1 MLLACKINSSVIT
14 ISALSIEQLSP
25 TQNNVIKYLVILL
38 KFFIFIN
45 ALYKQILKE
54 FNIEYC
60 GVGKINATYNALEI
74 ISKYEPKL
82 IINFGTAGS
91 LRKNLVGLHEVSH
104 FFQRDMDATALGFK
118 IGVTPFEERSVID
131 FGRTGLSCSSGDNFV
146 SSPPELKTD
155 LVDMEAYAIAK
166 VCVLENV
173 QFMCFK
179 YVSDNADEN
188 AGDKW
193 KENINK
199 GCLAFVEK
207 IKSIYDI

>member
-1 MLLACKINSSVIT
+1 MLLHNRQEVLLII
-14 ISALSIEQLSP
+14 ALKEELP
-25 TQNNVIKYLVILL
+25 RNLL
-38 KFFIFIN
+38 P
-45 ALYKQILKE
+45 E

-60 GVGKINATYNALEI
+60 GVGKINATYKALEI

-91 LRKNLVGLHEVSH
+91 LRKNLLGLHEVSH

-166 VCVLENV
+166 VCVLKNV

-179 YVSDNADEN
+179 YVSDNADESASKNWKAN
-188 AGDKW
+188 ASLGATAFKDMIKNLDLQTILGLLE
-193 KENINK
+193 KEQYEN
-199 GCLAFVEK
+199 
-207 IKSIYDI
+207 

>member
-1 MLLACKINSSVIT
+1 MLLHKRQEVLLII
-14 ISALSIEQLSP
+14 ALKEELP
-25 TQNNVIKYLVILL
+25 RNLL
-38 KFFIFIN
+38 P
-45 ALYKQILKE
+45 E

-60 GVGKINATYNALEI
+60 GVGKINATYKSLEI

-91 LRKNLVGLHEVSH
+91 LRKNLFGLHEVSH

-166 VCVLENV
+166 VCVLKNV

-179 YVSDNADEN
+179 YVSDNADESASKNWKAN
-188 AGDKW
+188 ASLGATAFKDMIKNLDLQTMLGLRE
-193 KENINK
+193 KEQHEN
-199 GCLAFVEK
+199 
-207 IKSIYDI
+207 

>member
-1 MLLACKINSSVIT
+1 MLLHKRQEVLLII
-14 ISALSIEQLSP
+14 ALKEELP
-25 TQNNVIKYLVILL
+25 RNLL
-38 KFFIFIN
+38 P
-45 ALYKQILKE
+45 E

-60 GVGKINATYNALEI
+60 GVGKINATYKALEI

-82 IINFGTAGS
+82 IINFGTTGS
-91 LRKNLVGLHEVSH
+91 LRKNLFGLHEVSH
-104 FFQRDMDATALGFK
+104 FFQRDMDARALGFK

-166 VCVLENV
+166 VCVLKNV

-179 YVSDNADEN
+179 YVSDNADESASKNWKAN
-188 AGDKW
+188 ASLGATAFKDMVKNLDLQTMLGLRE
-193 KENINK
+193 KEQYEN
-199 GCLAFVEK
+199 
-207 IKSIYDI
+207 

>member
-1 MLLACKINSSVIT
+1 MLLHKRQEVLLII
-14 ISALSIEQLSP
+14 ALKEELP
-25 TQNNVIKYLVILL
+25 RNLL
-38 KFFIFIN
+38 P
-45 ALYKQILKE
+45 E

-60 GVGKINATYNALEI
+60 GVGKINATYKALEI

-82 IINFGTAGS
+82 VINFGTAGS
-91 LRKNLVGLHEVSH
+91 LRKNLLGLHEVSH

-166 VCVLENV
+166 VCVLKKV

-179 YVSDNADEN
+179 YVSDNADESASKNWKAN
-188 AGDKW
+188 ASLGATAFKDMIKNLDLQTMLSLRE
-193 KENINK
+193 KEQYEN
-199 GCLAFVEK
+199 
-207 IKSIYDI
+207 

>member
-1 MLLACKINSSVIT
+1 MLLHKRQKVLLIV
-14 ISALSIEQLSP
+14 ALKEELP
-25 TQNNVIKYLVILL
+25 RNLL
-38 KFFIFIN
+38 P
-45 ALYKQILKE
+45 E

-60 GVGKINATYNALEI
+60 GVGKINATYKALEI

-91 LRKNLVGLHEVSH
+91 LRKNLLGLHEVSH

-166 VCVLENV
+166 VCVLKKV

-179 YVSDNADEN
+179 YVSDNADESASKNWKAN
-188 AGDKW
+188 ASLGATAFKDMIKNLDLQTMLGLRE
-193 KENINK
+193 KEQYEN
-199 GCLAFVEK
+199 
-207 IKSIYDI
+207 

>member
-1 MLLACKINSSVIT
+1 MLLHKRQEVLLII
-14 ISALSIEQLSP
+14 ALKEELP
-25 TQNNVIKYLVILL
+25 RNLL
-38 KFFIFIN
+38 P
-45 ALYKQILKE
+45 E

-60 GVGKINATYNALEI
+60 GVGKINATYKALEI

-91 LRKNLVGLHEVSH
+91 LRKNLFGLHEVSH
-104 FFQRDMDATALGFK
+104 FFQRDMDARALGFK

-166 VCVLENV
+166 VCVLKNV

-179 YVSDNADEN
+179 YVSDNADESASKNWKAN
-188 AGDKW
+188 ASLGATAFKDMVKNLDLQTMLSLQE
-193 KENINK
+193 KEKYEN
-199 GCLAFVEK
+199 
-207 IKSIYDI
+207 

>member
-1 MLLACKINSSVIT
+1 MLLHNRQEVLLII
-14 ISALSIEQLSP
+14 ALKEELP
-25 TQNNVIKYLVILL
+25 RNLL
-38 KFFIFIN
+38 P
-45 ALYKQILKE
+45 E

-60 GVGKINATYNALEI
+60 GVGKINATYKALEI

-91 LRKNLVGLHEVSH
+91 LRKNLFGLHEVSH

-166 VCVLENV
+166 VCVLKKV

-179 YVSDNADEN
+179 YVSDNADESASKNWKAN
-188 AGDKW
+188 ASLGATAFKDMIKNLDLQTMLGLRE
-193 KENINK
+193 KEQYEN
-199 GCLAFVEK
+199 
-207 IKSIYDI
+207 

>member
-1 MLLACKINSSVIT
+1 MLLHKRQEVLLIV
-14 ISALSIEQLSP
+14 ALKEELP
-25 TQNNVIKYLVILL
+25 GNLL
-38 KFFIFIN
+38 P
-45 ALYKQILKE
+45 E

-60 GVGKINATYNALEI
+60 GVGKINATYKALEI

-91 LRKNLVGLHEVSH
+91 LRKNLFGLHEVSH

-166 VCVLENV
+166 VCVLKNV

-179 YVSDNADEN
+179 YVSDNADESASKNWKAN
-188 AGDKW
+188 ASLGATAFKDMVKNLDLQTMLGLR
-193 KENINK
+193 ENEQYEN
-199 GCLAFVEK
+199 
-207 IKSIYDI
+207 

>member
-1 MLLACKINSSVIT
+1 MLLHKRQEVLLII
-14 ISALSIEQLSP
+14 ALKEELP
-25 TQNNVIKYLVILL
+25 RNLL
-38 KFFIFIN
+38 P
-45 ALYKQILKE
+45 E

-60 GVGKINATYNALEI
+60 GVGKINATYKALEI

-91 LRKNLVGLHEVSH
+91 LRKNLFGLHEVSH

-166 VCVLENV
+166 VCLLKNI
-173 QFMCFK
+173 QFVCFK
-179 YVSDNADEN
+179 YVSDNADESASKNWKAN
-188 AGDKW
+188 ARLGATAFKDMFKNLDLQTMLGLRE
-193 KENINK
+193 KEQYEN
-199 GCLAFVEK
+199 
-207 IKSIYDI
+207 

>member
-1 MLLACKINSSVIT
+1 MLLHKRQEVLLII
-14 ISALSIEQLSP
+14 ALKEELP
-25 TQNNVIKYLVILL
+25 RNLL
-38 KFFIFIN
+38 P
-45 ALYKQILKE
+45 E

-60 GVGKINATYNALEI
+60 GVGKINATYKALEI

-91 LRKNLVGLHEVSH
+91 LRKNLFGLNEVSH
-104 FFQRDMDATALGFK
+104 FFQRDMDARALGFK

-166 VCVLENV
+166 VCVLKNV

-179 YVSDNADEN
+179 YVSDNADESASKNWKAN
-188 AGDKW
+188 ASLGATAFKDMVKNLDLQTMLGLRE
-193 KENINK
+193 KEQYEN
-199 GCLAFVEK
+199 
-207 IKSIYDI
+207 

>member
-1 MLLACKINSSVIT
+1 MLLHKRQEV
-14 ISALSIEQLSP
+14 
-25 TQNNVIKYLVILL
+25 LL
-38 KFFIFIN
+38 II
-45 ALYKQILKE
+45 ALKE
-54 FNIEYC
+54 ELPRNLLPECNIEYC
-60 GVGKINATYNALEI
+60 GVGKINATYKALEI

-91 LRKNLVGLHEVSH
+91 LRKNLFGLHEVSH
-104 FFQRDMDATALGFK
+104 FFQRDMDARALGFK

-166 VCVLENV
+166 VCVLKNV

-179 YVSDNADEN
+179 YVSDNADESASKNWKAN
-188 AGDKW
+188 ASLGATAFKDMIKNLDLQTMLGLRE
-193 KENINK
+193 KEQYEN
-199 GCLAFVEK
+199 
-207 IKSIYDI
+207 

>member
-1 MLLACKINSSVIT
+1 MLLHKRQEVLLII
-14 ISALSIEQLSP
+14 ALKEELP
-25 TQNNVIKYLVILL
+25 RNLL
-38 KFFIFIN
+38 P
-45 ALYKQILKE
+45 E

-60 GVGKINATYNALEI
+60 GVGKINATYKALEI

-91 LRKNLVGLHEVSH
+91 LRKNLFGLHEVSH
-104 FFQRDMDATALGFK
+104 FFQRDMDARALGFK

-166 VCVLENV
+166 VCVLKNV

-179 YVSDNADEN
+179 YVSDNADESASKNWKAN
-188 AGDKW
+188 ASLGATAFKDMIKNLDLQTMLGLLE
-193 KENINK
+193 KEQYEN
-199 GCLAFVEK
+199 
-207 IKSIYDI
+207 

>member
-1 MLLACKINSSVIT
+1 MLLHKRQEVLLII
-14 ISALSIEQLSP
+14 ALKEELP
-25 TQNNVIKYLVILL
+25 RNLL
-38 KFFIFIN
+38 P
-45 ALYKQILKE
+45 E

-60 GVGKINATYNALEI
+60 GVGKINATYKALEI

-91 LRKNLVGLHEVSH
+91 LRKNLFGLHEVSH

-166 VCVLENV
+166 VCVLKKV

-179 YVSDNADEN
+179 YVSDNADESASKNWKAN
-188 AGDKW
+188 ASLGATAFKDMIKNLDLQTMLGLRE
-193 KENINK
+193 KEQYEN
-199 GCLAFVEK
+199 
-207 IKSIYDI
+207 

>member
-1 MLLACKINSSVIT
+1 MLLHNRQEVLLII
-14 ISALSIEQLSP
+14 ALKEELP
-25 TQNNVIKYLVILL
+25 RNLL
-38 KFFIFIN
+38 P
-45 ALYKQILKE
+45 E

-60 GVGKINATYNALEI
+60 GVGKINATYKALEI

-91 LRKNLVGLHEVSH
+91 LRKNLLGLHEVSH

-166 VCVLENV
+166 VCVLKKV

-179 YVSDNADEN
+179 YVSDNADESASKNWKAN
-188 AGDKW
+188 ASLGATAFKDMIKNLDLQTMLGLRE
-193 KENINK
+193 KEQYEN
-199 GCLAFVEK
+199 
-207 IKSIYDI
+207 

>member
-1 MLLACKINSSVIT
+1 MLLHKRQEVLLII
-14 ISALSIEQLSP
+14 ALKEELP
-25 TQNNVIKYLVILL
+25 RNLL
-38 KFFIFIN
+38 P
-45 ALYKQILKE
+45 E

-60 GVGKINATYNALEI
+60 GVGKINATYKALEI

-91 LRKNLVGLHEVSH
+91 LRKNLFGLHEVSH

-166 VCVLENV
+166 VCVLKNV

-179 YVSDNADEN
+179 YVSDNADESASKNWKAN
-188 AGDKW
+188 ASLGATAFKDMIKNLDLQTMLGLLE
-193 KENINK
+193 KEQYEN
-199 GCLAFVEK
+199 
-207 IKSIYDI
+207 

>member
-1 MLLACKINSSVIT
+1 MLLHKRQEVLLII
-14 ISALSIEQLSP
+14 ALKEELP
-25 TQNNVIKYLVILL
+25 RNLL
-38 KFFIFIN
+38 P
-45 ALYKQILKE
+45 E

-60 GVGKINATYNALEI
+60 GVGKINATYKALEI

-91 LRKNLVGLHEVSH
+91 LRKNLFGLHEVSH

-118 IGVTPFEERSVID
+118 IGVTPFEERSVIN

-166 VCVLENV
+166 VCVLKNV

-179 YVSDNADEN
+179 YVSDNADESASKNWKAN
-188 AGDKW
+188 ASLGATAFKDMIKNLDLQTMLGLRE
-193 KENINK
+193 KEQHEN
-199 GCLAFVEK
+199 
-207 IKSIYDI
+207 

>member
-1 MLLACKINSSVIT
+1 MLLHKRQEVLLII
-14 ISALSIEQLSP
+14 ALKEELP
-25 TQNNVIKYLVILL
+25 RNLL
-38 KFFIFIN
+38 P
-45 ALYKQILKE
+45 E

-60 GVGKINATYNALEI
+60 GVGKINATYKALEI

-91 LRKNLVGLHEVSH
+91 LRKNLFGLHEVSH

-166 VCVLENV
+166 VCLLKNV

-179 YVSDNADEN
+179 YVSDNADESASKNWKAN
-188 AGDKW
+188 ASLGATAFKDMVKNLDLQTMLGLRE
-193 KENINK
+193 KESYEN
-199 GCLAFVEK
+199 
-207 IKSIYDI
+207 

>member
-1 MLLACKINSSVIT
+1 MFLHKRQEVLLII
-14 ISALSIEQLSP
+14 ALKEELP
-25 TQNNVIKYLVILL
+25 RNLL
-38 KFFIFIN
+38 P
-45 ALYKQILKE
+45 E

-60 GVGKINATYNALEI
+60 GVGKINATYKALEI

-91 LRKNLVGLHEVSH
+91 LRKNFFGLHEVSH
-104 FFQRDMDATALGFK
+104 FFQRDMDARALGFK

-166 VCVLENV
+166 VCVLKNV

-179 YVSDNADEN
+179 YVSDNADESASKNWKAN
-188 AGDKW
+188 ASLGAIAFKDLVKNLDLQTMLGLQE
-193 KENINK
+193 KEQYEN
-199 GCLAFVEK
+199 
-207 IKSIYDI
+207 

>member
-1 MLLACKINSSVIT
+1 MLLYKRQEVLLII
-14 ISALSIEQLSP
+14 ALKEELP
-25 TQNNVIKYLVILL
+25 RNLL
-38 KFFIFIN
+38 P
-45 ALYKQILKE
+45 E

-60 GVGKINATYNALEI
+60 GVGKINATYKALEI

-91 LRKNLVGLHEVSH
+91 LRKNLFGLHEVSH

-166 VCVLENV
+166 VCVLKKV
-173 QFMCFK
+173 QFICFK
-179 YVSDNADEN
+179 YVSDNADESASKNWKAN
-188 AGDKW
+188 ASLGATAFKDMIKNLDLQTMLSLRE
-193 KENINK
+193 KEQYEN
-199 GCLAFVEK
+199 
-207 IKSIYDI
+207 

>member
-1 MLLACKINSSVIT
+1 MLLHKRQEVLLII
-14 ISALSIEQLSP
+14 ALKEELP
-25 TQNNVIKYLVILL
+25 RNLL
-38 KFFIFIN
+38 P
-45 ALYKQILKE
+45 E

-60 GVGKINATYNALEI
+60 GVGKINATYKALEI

-91 LRKNLVGLHEVSH
+91 LRKNLFGLHEVSH

-166 VCVLENV
+166 VCVLKNV

-179 YVSDNADEN
+179 YVSDNADESASKNWKAN
-188 AGDKW
+188 ASLGATAFKDMVKNLDLQTMLGLREEEQY
-193 KENINK
+193 EN
-199 GCLAFVEK
+199 
-207 IKSIYDI
+207 

>member
-1 MLLACKINSSVIT
+1 MLLHKRQEVLLII
-14 ISALSIEQLSP
+14 ALKEELP
-25 TQNNVIKYLVILL
+25 RNLL
-38 KFFIFIN
+38 P
-45 ALYKQILKE
+45 E

-60 GVGKINATYNALEI
+60 GVGKINATYKALEI

-91 LRKNLVGLHEVSH
+91 LRKNLFGLNEVSH
-104 FFQRDMDATALGFK
+104 FFQRDMDARALGFK

-166 VCVLENV
+166 VCVLKNV

-179 YVSDNADEN
+179 YVSDNADESASKNWKAN
-188 AGDKW
+188 ASLGATAFKDMVKNLDLQTMLGLR
-193 KENINK
+193 ENEQYEN
-199 GCLAFVEK
+199 
-207 IKSIYDI
+207 

>member
-1 MLLACKINSSVIT
+1 MFLHKRQEVLLII
-14 ISALSIEQLSP
+14 ALKEELP
-25 TQNNVIKYLVILL
+25 RNLL
-38 KFFIFIN
+38 P
-45 ALYKQILKE
+45 E

-60 GVGKINATYNALEI
+60 GVGKINATSKALEI

-91 LRKNLVGLHEVSH
+91 LRKNLFGLHEVSH
-104 FFQRDMDATALGFK
+104 FFQRDMDARALGFK

-166 VCVLENV
+166 VCVLKNV

-179 YVSDNADEN
+179 YVSDNADESASKNWKAN
-188 AGDKW
+188 ASLGATAFKDMIKNLDLQTMLGLLE
-193 KENINK
+193 KEQYEN
-199 GCLAFVEK
+199 
-207 IKSIYDI
+207 

>member
-1 MLLACKINSSVIT
+1 MLLHKRQEVFLII
-14 ISALSIEQLSP
+14 ALKEELP
-25 TQNNVIKYLVILL
+25 RNLL
-38 KFFIFIN
+38 P
-45 ALYKQILKE
+45 E

-60 GVGKINATYNALEI
+60 GVGKINATYKALEI

-91 LRKNLVGLHEVSH
+91 LRKNLLGLHEVSH
-104 FFQRDMDATALGFK
+104 FFQRDMDARALGFK

-166 VCVLENV
+166 VCVLKNV

-179 YVSDNADEN
+179 YVSDNADKNASKNWKANASLGATAFKDMVKNLDLQTMLSLQEKEKYEN
-188 AGDKW
+188 
-193 KENINK
+193 
-199 GCLAFVEK
+199 
-207 IKSIYDI
+207 

>member
-1 MLLACKINSSVIT
+1 MR
-14 ISALSIEQLSP
+14 
-25 TQNNVIKYLVILL
+25 
-38 KFFIFIN
+38 
-45 ALYKQILKE
+45 LYKRQEVLLIIALKEELPRNLLPE

-60 GVGKINATYNALEI
+60 GVGKINATYKALEI

-91 LRKNLVGLHEVSH
+91 LRKNLFGLHEVSH

-166 VCVLENV
+166 VCVLKNV

-179 YVSDNADEN
+179 YVSDNADESASKNWKAN
-188 AGDKW
+188 ASLGATAFKDMIKNLDLQTMLSLRE
-193 KENINK
+193 KEQYEN
-199 GCLAFVEK
+199 
-207 IKSIYDI
+207 

>member
-1 MLLACKINSSVIT
+1 MLLHKRQEVLLIV
-14 ISALSIEQLSP
+14 ALKEELP
-25 TQNNVIKYLVILL
+25 RNLL
-38 KFFIFIN
+38 P
-45 ALYKQILKE
+45 E

-60 GVGKINATYNALEI
+60 GVGKINATYKALEI

-91 LRKNLVGLHEVSH
+91 LRKNLFGLHEVSH
-104 FFQRDMDATALGFK
+104 FFQRDMDARALGFK
-118 IGVTPFEERSVID
+118 IGVTPFEDRSVID

-166 VCVLENV
+166 VCVLKNV

-179 YVSDNADEN
+179 YVSDNADESASKNWKAN
-188 AGDKW
+188 ASLGATAFKDMVKNLDLQTMLGLRE
-193 KENINK
+193 KEQYEN
-199 GCLAFVEK
+199 
-207 IKSIYDI
+207 

>member
-1 MLLACKINSSVIT
+1 MLLHKRQEVLLII
-14 ISALSIEQLSP
+14 ALKEELP
-25 TQNNVIKYLVILL
+25 RNLL
-38 KFFIFIN
+38 P
-45 ALYKQILKE
+45 E

-60 GVGKINATYNALEI
+60 GVGKINATYKALEI

-91 LRKNLVGLHEVSH
+91 LRKNLFGLHEVSH

-166 VCVLENV
+166 VCVLKNV

-179 YVSDNADEN
+179 YVSDNADGDASKNWKANASLGATAFKDMIKNLDLQTMIGLLEKEQYEN
-188 AGDKW
+188 
-193 KENINK
+193 
-199 GCLAFVEK
+199 
-207 IKSIYDI
+207 

>member
-1 MLLACKINSSVIT
+1 MLFHKRQEVLLII
-14 ISALSIEQLSP
+14 ALKEELP
-25 TQNNVIKYLVILL
+25 RNLL
-38 KFFIFIN
+38 P
-45 ALYKQILKE
+45 E

-60 GVGKINATYNALEI
+60 GVGKINATYKALEI

-91 LRKNLVGLHEVSH
+91 LRKNLFGLHEVSH
-104 FFQRDMDATALGFK
+104 FFQRDMDARALGFK

-166 VCVLENV
+166 VCVLKNV

-179 YVSDNADEN
+179 YVSDNADESASKNWKAN
-188 AGDKW
+188 ASLGATAFKDMIKNLDLQTMLGLLE
-193 KENINK
+193 KEQYEN
-199 GCLAFVEK
+199 
-207 IKSIYDI
+207 

>member
-1 MLLACKINSSVIT
+1 MLLHKRQEVLLII
-14 ISALSIEQLSP
+14 ALKEELP
-25 TQNNVIKYLVILL
+25 RNLL
-38 KFFIFIN
+38 P
-45 ALYKQILKE
+45 E

-60 GVGKINATYNALEI
+60 GVGKINATYKTLEI

-91 LRKNLVGLHEVSH
+91 LRKNLFGLHEVSH
-104 FFQRDMDATALGFK
+104 FFQRDMDARALGFK

-166 VCVLENV
+166 VCVLKKV

-179 YVSDNADEN
+179 YVSDNADESASKNWKAN
-188 AGDKW
+188 ASLGATAFKDMVKNLDLQTMLGLQE
-193 KENINK
+193 KEQYEN
-199 GCLAFVEK
+199 
-207 IKSIYDI
+207 

>member
-1 MLLACKINSSVIT
+1 MLLHKRQEVLLII
-14 ISALSIEQLSP
+14 ALKEELP
-25 TQNNVIKYLVILL
+25 RNLL
-38 KFFIFIN
+38 P
-45 ALYKQILKE
+45 E

-60 GVGKINATYNALEI
+60 GVGKINATYKALEI

-91 LRKNLVGLHEVSH
+91 LRKNLLGLHEVSH

-166 VCVLENV
+166 VCVLKKV

-179 YVSDNADEN
+179 YVSDNADESASKNWKAN
-188 AGDKW
+188 ASLGATAFKDMIKNLDLQTMLSLRE
-193 KENINK
+193 KEQYEN
-199 GCLAFVEK
+199 
-207 IKSIYDI
+207 

>member
-1 MLLACKINSSVIT
+1 MELWCCMLLHKRQEVLLII
-14 ISALSIEQLSP
+14 ALKEELP
-25 TQNNVIKYLVILL
+25 RNLL
-38 KFFIFIN
+38 P
-45 ALYKQILKE
+45 E

-60 GVGKINATYNALEI
+60 GVGKINATYKALEI

-91 LRKNLVGLHEVSH
+91 LRKNLLGLHEVSH

-166 VCVLENV
+166 VCVLKKV

-179 YVSDNADEN
+179 YVSDNADESASKNWKAN
-188 AGDKW
+188 ASLGATAFKDMIKNLDLQTMLGLRE
-193 KENINK
+193 KEQYEN
-199 GCLAFVEK
+199 
-207 IKSIYDI
+207 

>member
-1 MLLACKINSSVIT
+1 MLLHKRQEVLLIV
-14 ISALSIEQLSP
+14 ALKEELP
-25 TQNNVIKYLVILL
+25 RNLL
-38 KFFIFIN
+38 P
-45 ALYKQILKE
+45 E

-60 GVGKINATYNALEI
+60 GVGKINATYKALEI

-91 LRKNLVGLHEVSH
+91 LRKNLFGLHEVSH

-166 VCVLENV
+166 VCVLKNV

-179 YVSDNADEN
+179 YVSDNADGSASKNWKAN
-188 AGDKW
+188 ASLGAT
-193 KENINK
+193 
-199 GCLAFVEK
+199 AFK
-207 IKSIYDI
+207 DMIKNLDLQTTLGLREEE

>member
-1 MLLACKINSSVIT
+1 MLLHKRQEVLLIV
-14 ISALSIEQLSP
+14 ALKEELP
-25 TQNNVIKYLVILL
+25 RNLL
-38 KFFIFIN
+38 P
-45 ALYKQILKE
+45 E

-60 GVGKINATYNALEI
+60 GVGKINATYKALEI

-91 LRKNLVGLHEVSH
+91 LRKNLFGLHEVSH

-166 VCVLENV
+166 VCVLKNV

-179 YVSDNADEN
+179 YVSDNADESASKNWKAN
-188 AGDKW
+188 ASLGATAFKDMVKNLDLQTMLGLRE
-193 KENINK
+193 KEQYEN
-199 GCLAFVEK
+199 
-207 IKSIYDI
+207 

>member
-1 MLLACKINSSVIT
+1 MLLHKRQEVLLII
-14 ISALSIEQLSP
+14 ALKEELP
-25 TQNNVIKYLVILL
+25 RNLL
-38 KFFIFIN
+38 P
-45 ALYKQILKE
+45 E

-60 GVGKINATYNALEI
+60 GVGKINATYKALEI

-91 LRKNLVGLHEVSH
+91 LRKNLFGLHEVSH

-166 VCVLENV
+166 VCVLKNV

-179 YVSDNADEN
+179 YVSDNADESASKNWKAN
-188 AGDKW
+188 ASLGATAFKDMIKNLDLQTMLGLRE
-193 KENINK
+193 KEQYEN
-199 GCLAFVEK
+199 
-207 IKSIYDI
+207 

>member
-1 MLLACKINSSVIT
+1 MLLYKRQEVLLII
-14 ISALSIEQLSP
+14 ALKEELP
-25 TQNNVIKYLVILL
+25 RNLL
-38 KFFIFIN
+38 P
-45 ALYKQILKE
+45 E

-60 GVGKINATYNALEI
+60 GVGKINATYKALEI

-91 LRKNLVGLHEVSH
+91 LRKNLLGLHEVSH

-166 VCVLENV
+166 VCVLKKV

-179 YVSDNADEN
+179 YVSDNADESASKNWKAN
-188 AGDKW
+188 ASLGATAFKDMIKNLDLQTMLSLRE
-193 KENINK
+193 KEQYEN
-199 GCLAFVEK
+199 
-207 IKSIYDI
+207 

>member
-1 MLLACKINSSVIT
+1 MLLHKRQEVLLIV
-14 ISALSIEQLSP
+14 ALKEELP
-25 TQNNVIKYLVILL
+25 GNLL
-38 KFFIFIN
+38 P
-45 ALYKQILKE
+45 E

-60 GVGKINATYNALEI
+60 GVGKINATYKALEI

-91 LRKNLVGLHEVSH
+91 LRKNLFGLHEVSH

-166 VCVLENV
+166 VCLLKNV

-179 YVSDNADEN
+179 YVSDNADESASKNWKAN
-188 AGDKW
+188 ASLGATAFKDMVKNLDLQTMLGLRE
-193 KENINK
+193 KEQYEN
-199 GCLAFVEK
+199 
-207 IKSIYDI
+207 

>member
-1 MLLACKINSSVIT
+1 MLLDKRQEVLLIV
-14 ISALSIEQLSP
+14 ALKEELP
-25 TQNNVIKYLVILL
+25 RNLL
-38 KFFIFIN
+38 P
-45 ALYKQILKE
+45 E

-60 GVGKINATYNALEI
+60 GVGKINATYKALEI

-91 LRKNLVGLHEVSH
+91 LRKNLLGLHEVSH
-104 FFQRDMDATALGFK
+104 FFQRDTDATALGFK

-166 VCVLENV
+166 VCVLKNV

-179 YVSDNADEN
+179 YVSDNADESASKNWKAN
-188 AGDKW
+188 ASLGATAFKDMIKNLDLQTMLGLRE
-193 KENINK
+193 KEQYEN
-199 GCLAFVEK
+199 
-207 IKSIYDI
+207 

>member
-1 MLLACKINSSVIT
+1 MLLHNRQEVLLII
-14 ISALSIEQLSP
+14 ALKEELP
-25 TQNNVIKYLVILL
+25 RNLL
-38 KFFIFIN
+38 P
-45 ALYKQILKE
+45 E

-60 GVGKINATYNALEI
+60 GVGKINATYKALEI

-91 LRKNLVGLHEVSH
+91 LRKNLFGLHEVSH

-166 VCVLENV
+166 VCLLKNI

-179 YVSDNADEN
+179 YVSDNADESASKNWKAN
-188 AGDKW
+188 ASLGATAFKDMVKNLDLKTMLGLQE
-193 KENINK
+193 KEQYEN
-199 GCLAFVEK
+199 
-207 IKSIYDI
+207 

>member
-1 MLLACKINSSVIT
+1 LLII
-14 ISALSIEQLSP
+14 ALKEELP
-25 TQNNVIKYLVILL
+25 RNLL
-38 KFFIFIN
+38 P
-45 ALYKQILKE
+45 E

-60 GVGKINATYNALEI
+60 GVGKINATYKALEI

-91 LRKNLVGLHEVSH
+91 LRKNLLGLHEVSH

-166 VCVLENV
+166 VCLLKNV

-179 YVSDNADEN
+179 YVSDNADESASKNWKAN
-188 AGDKW
+188 ASLGATAFKDMIKNLDLQTMLGLRE
-193 KENINK
+193 KEQYEN
-199 GCLAFVEK
+199 
-207 IKSIYDI
+207 

>member
-1 MLLACKINSSVIT
+1 MLLHKRQEVLLII
-14 ISALSIEQLSP
+14 ALKEELPRS
-25 TQNNVIKYLVILL
+25 LL
-38 KFFIFIN
+38 P
-45 ALYKQILKE
+45 E

-60 GVGKINATYNALEI
+60 GVGKINATYKALEI

-91 LRKNLVGLHEVSH
+91 LRKNLFGLHEVSH

-166 VCVLENV
+166 VCVLKKV

-179 YVSDNADEN
+179 YVSDNADESASKNWKAN
-188 AGDKW
+188 ASLGATAFKDMIKNLDLQTMLGLRE
-193 KENINK
+193 KEQYEN
-199 GCLAFVEK
+199 
-207 IKSIYDI
+207 